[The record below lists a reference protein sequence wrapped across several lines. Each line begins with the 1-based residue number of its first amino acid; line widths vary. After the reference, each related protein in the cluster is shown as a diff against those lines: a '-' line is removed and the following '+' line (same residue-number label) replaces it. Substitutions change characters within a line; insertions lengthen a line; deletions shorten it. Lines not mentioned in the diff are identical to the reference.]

1 MKEQQ
6 DSDILHEGLQRDLKE
21 RHVQLIGIGGAIGVG
36 LFLGSASAIKAAGPS
51 IVLAYGLGGIFIYF
65 ILRALGELTVEQPI
79 SGSFTAYAYQFIGP
93 LAGYLTGWSYWL
105 FWALVCM
112 LETTAT
118 GIYVQFWWPDMP
130 QWISAL
136 ACTVFLTAANL
147 ASVKVF
153 GEFEFWFALIKVLAI
168 IAMIFFGL
176 SMILFGIGNDG
187 IAIGFSNLWLHGG
200 IFPNGLSGFI
210 TSLVMV
216 AFAFLGMEL
225 IGVTAGEAE
234 NPEKTIPSA
243 IDKVFY
249 RVLIFYVGSL
259 LVILSVYPWEQIGTM
274 GSPFVLI
281 FDRLGIP
288 AAAGII
294 NFVVITASLSTG
306 NSGIYVT
313 GRTLHS
319 LALQGKA
326 PKYFVKLSKS
336 AVPHRG
342 ILASVAMMVLSVIL
356 NYFIPEEIF
365 NYLMSVITF
374 IGLYVWFIIL
384 WSQQCRRKKLSAE
397 EVSKL
402 KFPMPGYPYTNWMTI
417 LFLGFVI
424 FAMAIDD
431 AHRVSLIV
439 GPLWLL
445 ILTGIYYKAGF
456 HKKNETEVDSLSPQT
471 DND

>member
-1 MKEQQ
+1 MKQEK
-6 DSDILHEGLQRDLKE
+6 DSKILNEGLQRGLKE
-21 RHVQLIGIGGAIGVG
+21 RHVQLIGIGGAVGVG

-51 IVLAYGLGGIFIYF
+51 IVLAYALGGIFIYF

-79 SGSFTAYAYQFIGP
+79 SGSFTAYAYEFIGP

-136 ACTVFLTAANL
+136 ACTVFLTLANL

-153 GEFEFWFALIKVLAI
+153 GEFEFWFALIKVIAI
-168 IAMIFFGL
+168 IAMIIFGTSMIFFGL
-176 SMILFGIGNDG
+176 GNNG
-187 IAIGFSNLWLHGG
+187 IAIGFANLWSHGG
-200 IFPNGLSGFI
+200 FFPNGISGFV
-210 TSLVMV
+210 TSLIMV

-234 NPEKTIPSA
+234 NPEKTIPAA
-243 IDKVFY
+243 INKVFY

-326 PKYFVKLSKS
+326 PKYFAKLSKS
-336 AVPHRG
+336 SVPHRG
-342 ILASVAMMVLSVIL
+342 ILASVAMMVLSVVL
-356 NYFIPEEIF
+356 NYLVPEEIF

-384 WSQQCRRKKLSAE
+384 WSQRCYRKNLSPA
-397 EVSKL
+397 EVSRL
-402 KFPMPGYPYTNWMTI
+402 RFPMPGYPYTNWMTI
-417 LFLGFVI
+417 GFLAFVV
-424 FAMAIDD
+424 FAMAIDA

-439 GPLWLL
+439 GPAWLL
-445 ILTGIYYKAGF
+445 LLTAIYYKAGY
-456 HKKNETEVDSLSPQT
+456 HKENANEEDDLHPQPEE
-471 DND
+471 

>member
-1 MKEQQ
+1 MKEQKKP
-6 DSDILHEGLQRDLKE
+6 DILHEGLQRDLKE

-51 IVLAYGLGGIFIYF
+51 IILAYGLGGIFIYF
-65 ILRALGELTVEQPI
+65 ILRALGEMTVEQPVA
-79 SGSFTAYAYQFIGP
+79 GSFTTYAYEFIGP

-136 ACTVFLTAANL
+136 ACTIFLTFANL

-153 GEFEFWFALIKVLAI
+153 GEFEFWFALIKVIAI
-168 IAMIFFGL
+168 IAMICFGGA
-176 SMILFGIGNDG
+176 MIFFGIGNG
-187 IAIGFSNLWLHGG
+187 GAAVGFSNLWTFGG
-200 IFPNGLSGFI
+200 FFPNGLHGFTI
-210 TSLVMV
+210 SLVMV

-225 IGVTAGEAE
+225 IGVTAGEAQ
-234 NPEKTIPSA
+234 NPQKTIPSA
-243 IDKVFY
+243 INKVFY
-249 RVLIFYVGSL
+249 RVLIFYVGSM
-259 LVILSVYPWEQIGTM
+259 LVILSVYPWQEIGTM

-281 FDRLGIP
+281 FDRLGVP

-313 GRTLHS
+313 GRMLHS

-326 PKYFVKLSKS
+326 PKYFAKLSKS
-336 AVPHRG
+336 SVPHRG
-342 ILASVAMMVLSVIL
+342 ILASVIMMIISVFL
-356 NYFIPEEIF
+356 NYLIPAEIF

-384 WSQQCRRKKLSAE
+384 WAQRSYRKSRTPE
-397 EVSKL
+397 ELTQL
-402 KFPMPGYPYTNWMTI
+402 KFPMPGFPYTNWVTV
-417 LFLGFVI
+417 LFLAFVV
-424 FAMAIDD
+424 FAMILD
-431 AHRVSLIV
+431 ADHRISLFV
-439 GPLWLL
+439 GPVWMLL
-445 ILTGIYYKAGF
+445 LTIIYYKAGYN
-456 HKKNETEVDSLSPQT
+456 KQKEATEELLPQT